1 MGQAG
6 RTGAIIGADA
16 TGTVDSMSSAYRFL
30 QLAGNLCAWLPLTSI
45 QLSKSTVFD
54 QEQSEQWWIGT

>member
-6 RTGAIIGADA
+6 RTGAIVGAEM
-16 TGTVDSMSSAYRFL
+16 TGMVS
-30 QLAGNLCAWLPLTSI
+30 PTSI
-45 QLSKSTVFD
+45 QMSKSTVFD